1 MPRIENARIL
11 IMATHGFEQSELVE
25 PLDRLKEKGAT
36 VHVAAPEAGE
46 IKGWKEKN
54 WGDSVP
60 VDVAIPSVEADSYDA
75 LVLPGGQM
83 NPDIL
88 RLDRKALAVIGAFLA
103 GGKIVAAICHAPW
116 LLVETGVIKG
126 RKCTSYKSTRTDVIN
141 AGGKW
146 EDSSVVTTRAS

>member
-1 MPRIENARIL
+1 MPKIEDARIL

-25 PLDRLKEKGAT
+25 PLDRLKAKGAT

-88 RLDRKALAVIGAFLA
+88 RLDRKALAVIGAMLDR
-103 GGKIVAAICHAPW
+103 GLNWV
-116 LLVETGVIKG
+116 VEPGVFRVLIG
-126 RKCTSYKSTRTDVIN
+126 TSS
-141 AGGKW
+141 
-146 EDSSVVTTRAS
+146 EDIRLRSEFSVR